1 MTASVPHDK
10 IFDDV
15 RAMMAETFELEPE
28 RITRAARLYEDLD
41 LDSIDALDMVV
52 KLQEIIHRRVEE
64 QELRSLRTVGD
75 VVEMVAAAQL
85 SAAE

>member
-1 MTASVPHDK
+1 MTASVPHQK

-15 RAMMAETFELEPE
+15 RTMMAETFELEPE
-28 RITRAARLYEDLD
+28 RITSAARLYEDLD

-64 QELRSLRTVGD
+64 QELRALVTVGD
-75 VVEMVAAAQL
+75 VVSMVAAAQ

>member
-1 MTASVPHDK
+1 MSESHEK
-10 IFDDV
+10 IFEDV

-85 SAAE
+85 GAAE

>member
-1 MTASVPHDK
+1 MSREQIFGSVRD
-10 IFDDV
+10 
-15 RAMMAETFELEPE
+15 MMAETFELEMD
-28 RITRAARLYEDLD
+28 RITLEARLYEDLD

-64 QELRSLRTVGD
+64 QELRALVTVGD
-75 VVEMVAAAQL
+75 VVSMVAAAQ

>member
-1 MTASVPHDK
+1 MTSNHK
-10 IFDDV
+10 IFEDV

-28 RITRAARLYEDLD
+28 RITLEARLYEDLD

-64 QELRSLRTVGD
+64 RELRALATVGD
-75 VVEMVAAAQL
+75 VVEMVAAAQAG
-85 SAAE
+85 AAE

>member
-1 MTASVPHDK
+1 MTASAHQK

-28 RITRAARLYEDLD
+28 RITETARLYEDLD

-64 QELRSLRTVGD
+64 QELRALVTVGD
-75 VVEMVAAAQL
+75 VVSMVAAAQ